1 MRRMRRLVFSSPQP
15 YSELRTVAAKKQ
27 TASGNLFRTTSATS
41 SLASWFGL
49 LLGFCLSC
57 CSAVAVKQ
65 NTVRSQIADQRV
77 QIVSQLLVV
86 QESGPQAFALCGAA
100 KHLARVSD
108 RVLQIVSCFFR
119 GSHSGTRLVDDSV

>member
-1 MRRMRRLVFSSPQP
+1 MRRMRRLEFSSPQP

-27 TASGNLFRTTSATS
+27 TASGNQFRIISATS

-49 LLGFCLSC
+49 LLRFRLSS
-57 CSAVAVKQ
+57 CSTIAVKQ
-65 NTVRSQIADQRV
+65 NAVRSQITDQRV
-77 QIVSQLLVV
+77 QIVSQLLIV
-86 QESGPQAFALCGAA
+86 QKSRHQAFALSGAA

-119 GSHSGTRLVDDSV
+119 GSHSGTRLIDDSI